1 MPYDDEKMALTK
13 ERLDDLRKGKKLSFE
28 QLSKLLDAQGTPIS
42 HTNLRN
48 YEIND
53 SLDQLYTRT
62 KGMSIENL
70 VALAEIHN
78 VSIDY
83 LLGLSDS
90 EKREYYDISSA
101 FGLCDEAIDTFIAFK
116 ENSEKSTL
124 PKGCTEIEILN
135 NFLTSQAFQEFMK
148 YVGLSLFAYK
158 MYLMSKS
165 SMSEATR
172 ERDKEKINEGRQ
184 LMNKYGYFPV
194 ENNTIATLHM
204 ETAISE
210 LRNYLKQLPELLVE

>member
-1 MPYDDEKMALTK
+1 MLF
-13 ERLDDLRKGKKLSFE
+13 RS
-28 QLSKLLDAQGTPIS
+28 
-42 HTNLRN
+42 
-48 YEIND
+48 
-53 SLDQLYTRT
+53 
-62 KGMSIENL
+62 MSIENL

-124 PKGCTEIEILN
+124 PKGCTETEILN
-135 NFLTSQAFQEFMK
+135 DFLTSQAFQEFMK

-158 MYLMSKS
+158 MYSMSKS
-165 SMSEATR
+165 SMSEVIR
-172 ERDKEKINEGRQ
+172 NRDRGIIDEGRK
-184 LMNKYGYFPV
+184 LMNRYGYFPV
-194 ENNTIATLHM
+194 ENNAIASLHM

-210 LRNYLKQLPELLVE
+210 LRNYLKQLPQHLVE